1 MGRRWRLDRG
11 FGLAALLSAATLGSC
26 TAPNDDGEE
35 CLFNG
40 DCRDPLVCAAR
51 RCRRPCRSD
60 RDCASG
66 LLCRPSG
73 EPGLRVCL
81 PPDETWRCASD
92 EECPSPQVCGPRGQ
106 CQPACLVDLD
116 CRFVAFNARCSASG
130 ACEVPDAGEGDATG
144 SDAVATDDREAAD
157 VSLVDGAADVAEATV
172 DGALPAMDAA
182 VTDAVA
188 MDANDASADGASA
201 PDAAPDAS
209 GVDAPPG
216 RPGPDVPLYFDVP
229 PYEAPP
235 PRSAVA
241 VAARSRV
248 CVITAAGQVRCW
260 GPNTYNALGLSTD
273 AGVVDRPTEVP
284 ALAGAVEVALARE
297 TTCARFAAGNVRCVG
312 RGSLGQLGNGRFV
325 DSTTFVDVSGVTGAT
340 SLVAGAN
347 GFCALL
353 GDATARCWGFNRF
366 GQAGIA
372 GPDSVATPVSP
383 AGLAGVAELAAGHD
397 HACARLVDGTVRC
410 WGANNYGQ
418 LGTNNTSTS
427 VPTPRGGRRHLD
439 GRAAR
444 GGLRVHLRAAARRL
458 GVVLGEQPLRPPRRR
473 DLHRAPRASAG
484 DEPPR
489 GGHGDPA
496 REHRQLLHPRPR
508 AAVELLW
515 DAPLRRRHGGHRG
528 IDRRPA
534 APARAARRG
543 VLPRQRGGDQRHVV
557 QRRAPRRHRR
567 RLGENRRGVF
577 GPRVLSLGFPLNLEL
592 D

>member
-1 MGRRWRLDRG
+1 MDRG

-427 VPTPRGGRRHLD
+427 VPTPRAVVGISTAAQLAAGYASTCALLRD
-439 GRAAR
+439 GSEWCW
-444 GGLRVHLRAAARRL
+444 GSNLYGLL
-458 GVVLGEQPLRPPRRR
+458 GDGTFTE
-473 DLHRAPRASAG
+473 
-484 DEPPR
+484 
-489 GGHGDPA
+489 
-496 REHRQLLHPRPR
+496 
-508 AAVELLW
+508 
-515 DAPLRRRHGGHRG
+515 
-528 IDRRPA
+528 
-534 APARAARRG
+534 
-543 VLPRQRGGDQRHVV
+543 
-557 QRRAPRRHRR
+557 RRAPVRVMNLPAGVTAIQLGSTANCFIHGPERQLSCFGMRPFGDGMAGTGGSIAAPQPLLGLRDVASFRANEVEINATSFSAVRRDGTVAVWGRI
-567 RLGENRRGVF
+567 GAGVF

>member
-1 MGRRWRLDRG
+1 MWFTAATRADRVHSRAMGRRWRLDRG

-26 TAPNDDGEE
+26 TAPNDDGED

-66 LLCRPSG
+66 LLFRPSG

-182 VTDAVA
+182 VDRRGG
-188 MDANDASADGASA
+188 DGRERRLGGRRER
-201 PDAAPDAS
+201 PGRRPDAS

-260 GPNTYNALGLSTD
+260 GPNTYNAL
-273 AGVVDRPTEVP
+273 RPLYRRRGGRP
-284 ALAGAVEVALARE
+284 AHGGPHSPARWRSPSPGRPPVRASPPA
-297 TTCARFAAGNVRCVG
+297 TSAASAAAASG
-312 RGSLGQLGNGRFV
+312 RLGNGRFV
-325 DSTTFVDVSGVTGAT
+325 DSTTFVDVSGVDRGH
-340 SLVAGAN
+340 
-347 GFCALL
+347 
-353 GDATARCWGFNRF
+353 
-366 GQAGIA
+366 
-372 GPDSVATPVSP
+372 
-383 AGLAGVAELAAGHD
+383 LAGG
-397 HACARLVDGTVRC
+397 R
-410 WGANNYGQ
+410 GQ
-418 LGTNNTSTS
+418 
-427 VPTPRGGRRHLD
+427 
-439 GRAAR
+439 
-444 GGLRVHLRAAARRL
+444 RVL
-458 GVVLGEQPLRPPRRR
+458 
-473 DLHRAPRASAG
+473 RAPR
-484 DEPPR
+484 
-489 GGHGDPA
+489 
-496 REHRQLLHPRPR
+496 
-508 AAVELLW
+508 
-515 DAPLRRRHGGHRG
+515 
-528 IDRRPA
+528 
-534 APARAARRG
+534 
-543 VLPRQRGGDQRHVV
+543 
-557 QRRAPRRHRR
+557 
-567 RLGENRRGVF
+567 
-577 GPRVLSLGFPLNLEL
+577 
-592 D
+592 

>member
-1 MGRRWRLDRG
+1 MNRG
-11 FGLAALLSAATLGSC
+11 FGLAALLSAAALGSC
-26 TAPNDDGEE
+26 TAPHDDGEE

-60 RDCASG
+60 RDCAGG

-106 CQPACLVDLD
+106 CQAACLVDLD
-116 CRFVAFNARCSASG
+116 CRFVAFGARCSPSG
-130 ACEVPDAGEGDATG
+130 ACVVPDAGEGDVTG
-144 SDAVATDDREAAD
+144 RDAVATDDRETAD
-157 VSLVDGAADVAEATV
+157 GGVADATV
-172 DGALPAMDAA
+172 DGALPAMDGA
-182 VTDAVA
+182 VTDATA
-188 MDANDASADGASA
+188 MDATDAAADGASA
-201 PDAAPDAS
+201 PDASA
-209 GVDAPPG
+209 VDAPPG
-216 RPGPDVPLYFDVP
+216 RPGPDVPSYFDVP

-241 VAARSRV
+241 VAARARV
-248 CVITAAGQVRCW
+248 CVITAAGPVRCW
-260 GPNTYNALGLSTD
+260 GPNTYNVLGLSTD

-284 ALAGAVEVALARE
+284 ALAGAVEVAFASE

-325 DSTTFVDVSGVTGAT
+325 DSTTLVDVSGVTGAT

-383 AGLAGVAELAAGHD
+383 AGVSGVAEIAAGHN

-410 WGANNYGQ
+410 WGSNNNGQ
-418 LGTNNTSTS
+418 VGSNDASPTA
-427 VPTPRGGRRHLD
+427 PTP
-439 GRAAR
+439 
-444 GGLRVHLRAAARRL
+444 
-458 GVVLGEQPLRPPRRR
+458 
-473 DLHRAPRASAG
+473 
-484 DEPPR
+484 
-489 GGHGDPA
+489 
-496 REHRQLLHPRPR
+496 
-508 AAVELLW
+508 AAVVGISTATQITAGYAATCALLRDGSEW
-515 DAPLRRRHGGHRG
+515 CWGSNLYG
-528 IDRRPA
+528 
-534 APARAARRG
+534 
-543 VLPRQRGGDQRHVV
+543 LLGDGTFTE
-557 QRRAPRRHRR
+557 RRAPVRVMNLPAGVTAIQLGSTANCFIHGPERQLSCFGMRPFGDGVAGTGGSIAAPQPLLGLRDVVSFRANEVEINATSFSAVRRD
-567 RLGENRRGVF
+567 GTVAVWGTIGAGVF